1 MTERFFNTLF
11 QFLLL
16 FLIVRCSSSDNSL
29 DLAPDQ
35 HALASIRSIYLGD
48 FGRAEGADLVREK
61 LRMRLIKSERFNV
74 VEAPE
79 HADAILTG
87 SVGVEKHLDMDEGT
101 TRYRGLGLLR
111 LVDTKTQK
119 TIWAHEY
126 QRGLVLGESVS
137 TRVADQMA
145 DKLLEDAGHR
155 R

>member
-1 MTERFFNTLF
+1 
-11 QFLLL
+11 
-16 FLIVRCSSSDNSL
+16 
-29 DLAPDQ
+29 
-35 HALASIRSIYLGD
+35 
-48 FGRAEGADLVREK
+48 
-61 LRMRLIKSERFNV
+61 MRLIKSERFNV